1 MCKKVIQT
9 STRVVQRICMR
20 CSQVEANQ
28 HDARQMLGEVQR
40 RGVLVNDPEQ

>member
-9 STRVVQRICMR
+9 GTRVAQRICMR
-20 CSQVEANQ
+20 RSQVEANQ
-28 HDARQMLGEVQR
+28 RDAREMLGEVQR